1 MHLIMKFN
9 LLVQGYFLQAVAH
22 KVLFVNRTVYISITR
37 SSSAFS
43 CLAILWDKALK
54 DMDNSLHGRRSYFYQ
69 QDIT

>member
-22 KVLFVNRTVYISITR
+22 NKVLFVNRTVYISITR

-43 CLAILWDKALK
+43 FLAIL
-54 DMDNSLHGRRSYFYQ
+54 
-69 QDIT
+69 